1 MSINHNVDLNLSAS
15 VMPPVL
21 NMAQYD
27 ANSRTIVAT
36 LWDGTSGFNVPSGSV
51 VMVRFGKPD
60 NTGGLYDKTESGE
73 AITYSGNVVTAPVA
87 TQMLSV
93 AGKVQADIEIYQT
106 GETAQASVKLATFC
120 FTVNVEKAAYPDAE
134 IISSDYYNII
144 SGDISEFSTAQE
156 QIIASQ
162 AALEEVAKSIT
173 GNVESAQQAA
183 QTAIEKAN
191 AAATSAQNAASSE
204 TSANNANAAAQ
215 TAKTNAESA
224 KTAAENAKIAAQ
236 DAKTAAD
243 AAKNDAESAKIAAET
258 ANQSA
263 IAAAEEAQNF
273 ATAMQECEPYS
284 STKSYV
290 VANMVTSGGS
300 TYRCIKPCTGISPPN
315 STYWLLIAKKGA
327 DGLGSGDMTK
337 SVYDPQGKEQDIFA
351 YVDAKYSKPS
361 GGIPKTD
368 LASDVQT
375 SLGKAD
381 SALQSAPVTS
391 VNSKTG
397 AVNLAKGDVG
407 LGNVDNV
414 KQYSASNPPP
424 YPVTSVNGKTGA
436 VTVSVPTI
444 PSTTSLIKGNGA
456 GGVSAAAKGTD
467 YAAPSVGV
475 TATLT
480 AAGWDANAKTQT
492 VSVAGVTATA
502 NCIITAAPDS
512 YMAYAEA
519 GVRCTAQGAG
529 TLTFACETVP
539 TADVAANVLILG

>member
-36 LWDGTSGFNVPSGSV
+36 LWDGTSGFTVPSGSV

-93 AGKVQADIEIYQT
+93 AGKVQADIEIYQSGAT
-106 GETAQASVKLATFC
+106 EQASVKLATFC

-144 SGDISEFSTAQE
+144 SGDISEFRTVQE
-156 QIIASQ
+156 QILASQ
-162 AALEEVAKSIT
+162 AALEEVAESIT
-173 GNVESAQQAA
+173 GNVESAQLAA
-183 QTAIEKAN
+183 QTATEKAN

-204 TSANNANAAAQ
+204 TSANNANASAQ
-215 TAKTNAESA
+215 VAKTNAESA

-236 DAKTAAD
+236 DAQTAAE
-243 AAKNDAESAKIAAET
+243 AAKNDAESAKAEAET

-315 STYWLLIAKKGA
+315 STYWLLIAKKGE

-337 SVYDPQGKEQDIFA
+337 SAYDPQGKEQDIFA
-351 YVDAKYSKPS
+351 YADAKQARITAS
-361 GGIPKTD
+361 GI
-368 LASDVQT
+368 L
-375 SLGKAD
+375 
-381 SALQSAPVTS
+381 
-391 VNSKTG
+391 
-397 AVNLAKGDVG
+397 KGD
-407 LGNVDNV
+407 
-414 KQYSASNPPP
+414 
-424 YPVTSVNGKTGA
+424 
-436 VTVSVPTI
+436 
-444 PSTTSLIKGNGA
+444 GA
-456 GGVSAAAKGTD
+456 GGVSAAVKGTD
-467 YAAPSVGV
+467 YAGPSVGV

-480 AAGWDANAKTQT
+480 AAGWNADANTQT

-502 NCIITAAPDS
+502 NCIITAAPGS

-519 GVRCTAQGAG
+519 GVRCTAQGTG
-529 TLTFACETVP
+529 TLTFSCETVP
-539 TADVAANVLILG
+539 AEDVTANVLILG